1 MREVPNTLRPLFGR
15 GHNPELFRFVRLMR
29 RRALHEIRRHDRR
42 REVYGRGGER
52 MNTLADFKRALA
64 TEGVQVETLALARGV
79 KGGPLKVG
87 MIRTVVKINTVG
99 VYLSYEGGPA
109 CGSWLE
115 FDKAGDWL
123 FEGDTATNTLYGYA
137 YRVLMPSEVSA

>member
-1 MREVPNTLRPLFGR
+1 
-15 GHNPELFRFVRLMR
+15 
-29 RRALHEIRRHDRR
+29 
-42 REVYGRGGER
+42 